1 VALAAVLVLIRWQVL
16 EQLIKVL
23 LEARMGVRQVISQQ
37 EAVVV
42 LVL

>member
-23 LEARMGVRQVISQQ
+23 LEARMGVRQVITQ
-37 EAVVV
+37 EEEVVV